1 MYDLLNQ
8 KFSSKIDLTIEE
20 WQFALRLFIPKN
32 LRKRQYLLQQ
42 GNIASYIAF
51 VNSGCL
57 RAYSVD
63 HNGVEHITQF
73 AIEGWWISDMNSFLT
88 QENATYNIDAIEDSE
103 VLLLDMTSQETLF
116 KEIPKFERYFR
127 ILIQDSYVALHKR
140 LLSTITE
147 SAEEKYL
154 RILNNYPQLIQRVP
168 QHMIASYL
176 GIKPETI
183 SRIRKK
189 LSSEK

>member
-1 MYDLLNQ
+1 
-8 KFSSKIDLTIEE
+8 
-20 WQFALRLFIPKN
+20 
-32 LRKRQYLLQQ
+32 
-42 GNIASYIAF
+42 
-51 VNSGCL
+51 
-57 RAYSVD
+57 VD

-88 QENATYNIDAIEDSE
+88 QENATYNIDAIEDSK

-140 LLSTITE
+140 LLSNITE

-154 RILNNYPQLIQRVP
+154 RILNNYPQLIQRMP